1 MLSKWFLGNI
11 DVEEAVSLMIRRMKS
26 IDTQLGEIRELLEG
40 LPLAIAAEQLKG
52 KKK

>member
-1 MLSKWFLGNI
+1 MSKWFLGNI
-11 DVEEAVSLMIRRMKS
+11 DIEETISLMVRRMKS

-52 KKK
+52 KRK